1 MSQILIIEDE
11 EVLARTIT
19 RYLRKRG
26 FTCEHVATAA
36 HGIEAQNRLQPAL
49 TLLDYRLGDD
59 NGLDVLRRI
68 RAENPN
74 AEVVMMTGHGDITVA
89 VQAMKAGARDFLTK
103 PTTLSSIGAIAVDVI
118 PQKYVNQTVHR
129 GAARI
134 HGRSIV
140 INELRSRIEKIA
152 GTVADCIGSP
162 PTVLITGETGSGK
175 ELIARALHE
184 SGPRRHGPF
193 VSVNCATLPGELI
206 EAELFGHEQ
215 GTSAGADEAK
225 AGLFDAANGGV
236 LFLDEV
242 SELSQVA
249 QAKLLRV
256 LEERRIRS
264 VGGSKERV
272 VDVWVIAATN
282 RDLVAQS
289 QDGAF
294 RSDLMFHLQVLWID
308 APALRDRSDDVL
320 LLVAN
325 FAGAMARKYGRRP
338 PRFSPEARA
347 RLISHRWPG
356 NVRELRNVVERA
368 CLDAGD
374 GMIEAED
381 IQFVGLK
388 RNGHPETSSQTLR
401 DVEVNA
407 LRTALAQTGGNV
419 SRAAILLGVT
429 RDTLRYRMEKFDLR
443 GN

>member
-1 MSQILIIEDE
+1 
-11 EVLARTIT
+11 
-19 RYLRKRG
+19 
-26 FTCEHVATAA
+26 
-36 HGIEAQNRLQPAL
+36 
-49 TLLDYRLGDD
+49 
-59 NGLDVLRRI
+59 
-68 RAENPN
+68 
-74 AEVVMMTGHGDITVA
+74 MMTGHGDITVA